1 MRSTTQQILIVDG
14 DHELVQR
21 LREALEQS
29 GYRVLVAQDG
39 EAALSI
45 LRREQPD
52 LVLVDLKLPGYDG
65 QDGTGVVRGDG
76 GLVALPIVR
85 LRDHQ
90 GRDRVA
96 GWELGT
102 GDPVTE
108 SFDPREIVARV
119 RTVLHRA
126 QEEPPPR
133 RVLQAG
139 DLVIDLDRRQVRVGD
154 QPVHLTPTELG
165 LLQALAERPGHT
177 LSRLEMI
184 ENGLG
189 TSYEGVDRTVD
200 SHVKNLRRKLARAG
214 ATAGMVET
222 VFGVGYRLA
231 TGHRVDAGANP

>member
-1 MRSTTQQILIVDG
+1 
-14 DHELVQR
+14 
-21 LREALEQS
+21 
-29 GYRVLVAQDG
+29 
-39 EAALSI
+39 
-45 LRREQPD
+45 
-52 LVLVDLKLPGYDG
+52 
-65 QDGTGVVRGDG
+65 
-76 GLVALPIVR
+76 
-85 LRDHQ
+85 
-90 GRDRVA
+90 
-96 GWELGT
+96 
-102 GDPVTE
+102 
-108 SFDPREIVARV
+108 
-119 RTVLHRA
+119 
-126 QEEPPPR
+126 
-133 RVLQAG
+133 VLQAG